1 MEKRDHSKDTISC
14 SNNDAKK
21 ENEVKVKSKGRLYNF
36 SNKPEKQDNRRNSL
50 TKSNISSSCCNSYCG
65 LCIGKDASIRSY
77 KNKKPGIKNTNQIIA
92 YDERLKTDSD
102 CLASINTKL
111 AASTNCFL
119 FPSEILSK
127 TTLKDDRSTTAHSSN
142 YMLPYTIKETSNNP
156 NAFKIPLDVD
166 NNSINENYN
175 FALNLHENDNFNQR
189 LDLQSIKSSS
199 DKEYLKLLMR
209 KRQIL
214 TGNNHSER
222 ENSLISS
229 PIEYMKVDSFYLK
242 NNHYNN
248 EYSYNCDEFLTSNKD
263 FEND

>member
-1 MEKRDHSKDTISC
+1 
-14 SNNDAKK
+14 
-21 ENEVKVKSKGRLYNF
+21 
-36 SNKPEKQDNRRNSL
+36 
-50 TKSNISSSCCNSYCG
+50 
-65 LCIGKDASIRSY
+65 
-77 KNKKPGIKNTNQIIA
+77 
-92 YDERLKTDSD
+92 
-102 CLASINTKL
+102 
-111 AASTNCFL
+111 
-119 FPSEILSK
+119 
-127 TTLKDDRSTTAHSSN
+127 
-142 YMLPYTIKETSNNP
+142 MLPYTIKETSNNQ
-156 NAFKIPLDVD
+156 NVFKIPLDVD

-214 TGNNHSER
+214 TGTNHSER

>member
-1 MEKRDHSKDTISC
+1 M
-14 SNNDAKK
+14 
-21 ENEVKVKSKGRLYNF
+21 
-36 SNKPEKQDNRRNSL
+36 
-50 TKSNISSSCCNSYCG
+50 
-65 LCIGKDASIRSY
+65 
-77 KNKKPGIKNTNQIIA
+77 
-92 YDERLKTDSD
+92 KTDSD
-102 CLASINTKL
+102 CKASINTIL
-111 AASTNCFL
+111 APSTNCFL

-142 YMLPYTIKETSNNP
+142 YMLPYIVKESSNNP

-166 NNSINENYN
+166 TYSINDTYK
-175 FALNLHENDNFNQR
+175 FALNLHENENFNQK

-209 KRQIL
+209 KREIPRG
-214 TGNNHSER
+214 TNHNER
-222 ENSLISS
+222 ENSLLSS